1 MYYAIHST
9 MNGIISMWTAIIN
22 DKGQER
28 AAKDFLWEHLEQHNR
43 DLLLSMVKHN
53 SEQEKESLECI
64 VFREP
69 VIIGFRYKR
78 QHSHEE
84 NNHT

>member
-1 MYYAIHST
+1 MATIK
-9 MNGIISMWTAIIN
+9 
-22 DKGQER
+22 DEGQEK

-43 DLLLSMVKHN
+43 DLLLHMVAHN
-53 SEQEKESLECI
+53 SEQEKNSLECI
-64 VFREP
+64 VFRGP
-69 VIIGFRYKR
+69 VIIGFRYKP